1 MAGIDLGDAWAD
13 EVWESGV
20 WADGV
25 WEGQEEVGAGGG
37 GSSVVPANDMADP
50 ARTARIGVLGRLTMA
65 MCITILILGAG

>member
-25 WEGQEEVGAGGG
+25 WEGQEAAGGG
-37 GSSVVPANDMADP
+37 GGPFTSGSENRQHRLHFGF
-50 ARTARIGVLGRLTMA
+50 RTIIFFLLLGL
-65 MCITILILGAG
+65 